1 MSRATGHTAAAEG
14 QGGPPSPPRRGVR
27 GHPWLT
33 LLTLS
38 VGAMMVS
45 LDGTIVTVAQPAMQ
59 ADLDASLTGIQ
70 WVTNGYLLAVA
81 ALLIAAG
88 RLGDRY
94 GHRTVFLIGAAGF
107 TATSVAIGASG
118 SLGWVV
124 ALRVLQGVFG
134 ALMQP
139 ATLGL
144 LRTAFPADRLNM
156 PIAVRS
162 AVIAAS
168 TAAGPV
174 VGGLLVEH
182 ASWSWV
188 FFLNVPLGAVALAL
202 GVTVLRD
209 VRGERPPGRLDLTG
223 MAVLGAALC
232 LFVGGL
238 ATVADRGRPDARTL
252 ALLAAALLLGA
263 FFAWWERRA
272 ADPLVPPRIFRSVRF
287 TVGVL
292 AMLAMSF
299 VMFGAPFVLIFYLQN
314 VLGLTPAESGV
325 RVLGL
330 TLLMIVGAPFA
341 AMWISRSGP
350 RAPVVAGLLVTAT
363 AMCALSRLDAQSG
376 TLETTLCFFLLGL
389 GFSPVMVGATKLVIS
404 SAPVELSGVAG
415 GMQQTAM
422 QVGGS
427 LGTATAGALVAAHA
441 ASALPGRLAAE
452 GVEIAPGALDA
463 TVRAVAVGLAPDP
476 GTVDAARSTLTD
488 IARTVFLEGMQ
499 HALLATAAVAALG
512 AVAGLFAGPGR
523 AGAEHAEPEHADP
536 EHADAERA
544 GGGRTK

>member
-1 MSRATGHTAAAEG
+1 MSRTNEAPTADGETAARP
-14 QGGPPSPPRRGVR
+14 GGRRGLR

-59 ADLDASLTGIQ
+59 ADLGATLTGVQ
-70 WVTNGYLLAVA
+70 WITNGYLLAVA
-81 ALLIAAG
+81 ALLITAG
-88 RLGDRY
+88 KLGDRY
-94 GHRTVFLIGAAGF
+94 GHRRLFLIGATGF

-118 SLGWVV
+118 DLGWVI

-144 LRTAFPADRLNM
+144 LRSAFPAERLNM

-182 ASWSWV
+182 ANWSWV
-188 FFLNVPLGAVALAL
+188 FYLNVPLGALSLAL

-209 VRGERPPGRLDLTG
+209 APRTATAGHLDLLG
-223 MAVLGAALC
+223 MAVVGGALC
-232 LFVGGL
+232 AFVGGL
-238 ATVADRGRPDARTL
+238 TTLAEQGRADARTL
-252 ALLAAALLLGA
+252 LLLAASGVLAGLFL
-263 FFAWWERRA
+263 WWEKRA
-272 ADPLVPPRIFRSVRF
+272 QDPLLPLRIFASTRF

-292 AMLAMSF
+292 AMIAMSF

-314 VLGLTPAESGV
+314 VLGLSPAASGV

-330 TLLMIVGAPFA
+330 TLLMIVGAPPA
-341 AMWISRSGP
+341 AIWISRSGP
-350 RAPVVAGLLVTAT
+350 RAPVTAGLAVTAV
-363 AMCALSRLDAQSG
+363 AMTALSRLDADSG
-376 TLETTLCFFLLGL
+376 TLETTACFLLLGL
-389 GFSPVMVGATKLVIS
+389 GFSPVMVGATKLVIG
-404 SAPVELSGVAG
+404 SAPAELAGVAG
-415 GMQQTAM
+415 GVQQTSM

-427 LGTATAGALVAAHA
+427 LGTATVGAIVGGYVAAV
-441 ASALPGRLAAE
+441 LPGRLAASGIE
-452 GVEIAPGALDA
+452 VPPGLGDAPVRDA
-463 TVRAVAVGLAPDP
+463 AVGLAPDL
-476 GTVDAARSTLTD
+476 GTRTASAALTR
-488 IARTVFLEGMQ
+488 IGQTTFLDGMSY
-499 HALLATAAVAALG
+499 ALLATAAVAALG
-512 AVAGLFAGPGR
+512 ALAGLFAGPGKVTSSHGTT
-523 AGAEHAEPEHADP
+523 AKDP
-536 EHADAERA
+536 DA
-544 GGGRTK
+544 

>member
-1 MSRATGHTAAAEG
+1 MSGATGHTAAAEE
-14 QGGPPSPPRRGVR
+14 QGGPPAATRRGVR

-59 ADLDASLTGIQ
+59 ADLGASLTGIQ

-118 SLGWVV
+118 SLGWVIG
-124 ALRVLQGVFG
+124 LRVLQGVFG

-144 LRTAFPADRLNM
+144 LRTAFPAEKLNM

-182 ASWSWV
+182 AAWSWV
-188 FFLNVPLGAVALAL
+188 FFLNVPLGALAL
-202 GVTVLRD
+202 VLGVVVLRD
-209 VRGERPPGRLDLTG
+209 ARAERGRSGRLDLPG
-223 MAVLGAALC
+223 MAVLGGALC

-238 ATVADRGRPDARTL
+238 ATVADRGRPDARTT

-263 FFAWWERRA
+263 FFTWWERRA
-272 ADPLVPPRIFRSVRF
+272 DDPLVPPRIFRSVRF

-292 AMLAMSF
+292 TMLAMSF

-314 VLGLTPAESGV
+314 VLGLSPADSGI

-330 TLLMIVGAPFA
+330 TLLMIVGAPPA

-363 AMCALSRLDAQSG
+363 AMCALSGLDARSG
-376 TLETTLCFFLLGL
+376 TLQTTLCFFLLGL

-415 GMQQTAM
+415 GMQQTSM

-427 LGTATAGALVAAHA
+427 LGTAVAGALVAAHT

-452 GVEIAPGALDA
+452 GVVLEPGALDEA
-463 TVRAVAVGLAPDP
+463 VRKVAVGLAPEA
-476 GTVDAARSTLTD
+476 GAVDAAQATLTR
-488 IARTVFLEGMQ
+488 IGQTVFLEGMQ
-499 HALLATAAVAALG
+499 QALLATAAVAALG
-512 AVAGLFAGPGR
+512 AVAGLFAGRGKAAPPGSGEGHDR
-523 AGAEHAEPEHADP
+523 
-536 EHADAERA
+536 
-544 GGGRTK
+544 